1 LDSRDLDRGERPAK
15 ATVTASTN
23 LAEAAQHLLARAH
36 QILAESDRRLRSSGT
51 TGDGIRIGISSM
63 LLNFLVDHPANA
75 MLKDASVT
83 SDICSKIV
91 KAFDDDDV
99 DVAMVMDVKN
109 HRTTLAD
116 DLVAEFDIEFAWM
129 KAETFALEPD
139 DPIPLATW
147 PPDQHIIL
155 NALAEDGRAYKIM
168 FAGPDYSSKFTA
180 VRSGQC
186 LAVVPRNAI
195 ALPFVE
201 AEDEPLPPIA
211 SKKILL
217 ALRGDP
223 ASERYKQIVSL
234 LSSFH
239 LAGIQSNQHQ

>member
-1 LDSRDLDRGERPAK
+1 
-15 ATVTASTN
+15 
-23 LAEAAQHLLARAH
+23 
-36 QILAESDRRLRSSGT
+36 
-51 TGDGIRIGISSM
+51 M

-75 MLKDASVT
+75 LLKDASVT
-83 SDICSKIV
+83 SDICSNIV
-91 KAFDDDDV
+91 KAFDDGDV

-109 HRTTLAD
+109 HRAALTD
-116 DLVAEFDIEFAWM
+116 DLIAEFDIEFAWM
-129 KAETFALEPD
+129 KAEELALDAGE
-139 DPIPLATW
+139 PIPLATW

-155 NALAEDGRAYKIM
+155 NALAEDGRAYKVM

-195 ALPFVE
+195 VLPFVE
-201 AEDEPLPPIA
+201 AEDETLPLIA

-217 ALRGDP
+217 ALRGDHT
-223 ASERYKQIVSL
+223 SERYKQIVSL

-239 LAGIQSNQHQ
+239 LAGVQSKQHQ